1 MYQGKPK
8 LKKITQVNLN
18 NPTLYYIDNPGI
30 HSTCEEYFLSL
41 YLPKSSETNSSIIQV
56 SKMRFNKQ
64 SNNNKRDSL
73 DRQTPIN
80 QDYEPLRKRYGQN
93 EVLDKIT
100 QLPV

>member
-64 SNNNKRDSL
+64 SNNSKRD
-73 DRQTPIN
+73 I
-80 QDYEPLRKRYGQN
+80 
-93 EVLDKIT
+93 DKVSHPNNHILSIGKH
-100 QLPV
+100 Q